1 MKIVGIDIGGTFT
14 DLVAVD
20 ESGAL
25 RIEKVPSTPPD
36 FEQGIRRAFQDAKLR
51 GEEVSV
57 ILHGTTVATNTVITK
72 TGAKTGLITTE
83 GFRDL
88 LELRRG
94 NRGVLYD
101 LMWDPPPPLVRR
113 RDRLTVKER
122 VDYAGQVVTPLD
134 EAEAR
139 HKIEVLQKRG
149 VESLAVCF
157 LNGFVN
163 PEHERTVKEI
173 IKELFPDVY
182 VSVASDVLP
191 QPPEF
196 ERTSTVVANAYIG
209 PSSSRYISRVSATL
223 REVGYDGNILIMHS
237 GGGLV
242 TTESA
247 TEVPVRLAQSGPAA
261 GVIAAAA
268 IGKAT
273 GRKDLISLDMGGTS
287 ADIAVIFGGEPRITP
302 EFDIEWGV
310 PVLFPTI
317 DMVTIG
323 AGGGS
328 IAWLD
333 AAGYPKSGPQSAG
346 AIPGPV
352 AYGQGGTE
360 PTNTDANIALGRLNP
375 DTFLGGKM
383 SIDVVLAREAIREKI
398 SEPLGLDV
406 EQAAAGILRISNN
419 NMSAALRLVTIQRG
433 YDPREMSLISFGGA
447 GGLHCAELA
456 REMEIPEV
464 IVPPLP
470 GIVSALGLLFAD
482 LRHDLVQAYIA
493 ETTDVD
499 FAATSA
505 MFESMETEARRRL
518 EQETEPGSAIE
529 ISRAIDFRY
538 AGQVRTITIGLDEGD
553 SFDAVLLGRTVEHFH
568 EEHEREFGYA
578 RREFPVETAALRV
591 AGRGETI
598 KVALEALARAIAV
611 EEGDPVKGTRDVYFA
626 EHGYVATTI
635 YERGRLASGFEFR
648 GPAILEE
655 MDSTVLVPPGC
666 NATVDD
672 LRNAILRFDG

>member
-1 MKIVGIDIGGTFT
+1 MKIVGVDIGGTFT

-20 ESGAL
+20 ETGAL
-25 RIEKVPSTPPD
+25 QIEKVPSTPPD
-36 FEQGIRRAFQDAKLR
+36 FETGIRRAFEEAKLQ
-51 GEEVSV
+51 GAEVGV
-57 ILHGTTVATNTVITK
+57 LFHGTTVATNTVITK
-72 TGAKTGLITTE
+72 TGAKTGLLTTE

-101 LMWDPPPPLVRR
+101 LMWDPPPPLVPR
-113 RDRLTVKER
+113 RDRLTIKER
-122 VDYAGQVVTPLD
+122 VDYAGNVVVPLD
-134 EAEAR
+134 EADAR
-139 HKIEVLQKRG
+139 RKVEILQKRG

-163 PEHERTVKEI
+163 PEHENLVKEI
-173 IKELFPDVY
+173 IAEQFPDAY
-182 VSVASDVLP
+182 VSIASEVLP

-209 PSSSRYISRVSATL
+209 PSSSRYLSRVSGAL
-223 REVGYDGNILIMHS
+223 REVGYEGSILIMHS

-247 TEVPVRLAQSGPAA
+247 SEVPVRLAQSGPAA

-268 IGKAT
+268 IGKAI
-273 GRKDLISLDMGGTS
+273 GRKDLISFDMGGTS
-287 ADIAVIFGGEPRITP
+287 ADIAVIFDGEPRISP
-302 EFDIEWGV
+302 EFDVEWGV
-310 PVLFPTI
+310 PVLFPTV

-333 AAGYPKSGPQSAG
+333 SAGYPKSGPQSAG

-352 AYGQGGTE
+352 CYGQGGTE
-360 PTNTDANIALGRLNP
+360 PTNTDANVALGRLNP
-375 DTFLGGKM
+375 ATFLGGRM
-383 SIDVVLAREAIREKI
+383 SIDLGLAREAIKSRI
-398 SEPLGLDV
+398 GDPLGLDV

-456 REMEIPEV
+456 RELEIPEV

-482 LRHDLVQAYIA
+482 LRHDLVQAYVA
-493 ETTDVD
+493 EKDAVD
-499 FAATSA
+499 FETANDLFAG
-505 MFESMETEARRRL
+505 MEAEARRRL
-518 EQETEPGSAIE
+518 ERETQSGSAIE
-529 ISRAIDFRY
+529 LSRSIDFRY
-538 AGQVRTITIGLDEGD
+538 AGQVRTITIDLDPGA
-553 SFDAVLLGRTVEHFH
+553 FDAATLAQAIERFH
-568 EEHEREFGYA
+568 AEHEREFGYA
-578 RREFPVETAALRV
+578 RREFSVETSVLRV

-598 KVALEALARAIAV
+598 KVALEALANAIRV
-611 EEGDPVKGTRDVYFA
+611 EEGEPVKGTRKAYYDG
-626 EHGYVATTI
+626 HGYVDTTI
-635 YERGRLASGFEFR
+635 YERGRLAPGFEFR

-655 MDSTVLVPPGC
+655 MDSTVLVPPGFH
-666 NATVDD
+666 AVIDD